1 MTESF
6 EVHLKSL
13 LDFAA
18 ELEGQMTALGLPND
32 RLAVLTGAPMPLGDF
47 TEVGDEAGDGGFVE
61 AGRRGDVGTGAGRV

>member
-47 TEVGDEAGDGGFVE
+47 TEARTDRKSVV
-61 AGRRGDVGTGAGRV
+61 